1 MLVERPDD
9 DGCQVSRVD
18 VCASDPHYVFDRN
31 RADQL
36 GITLGEIEA
45 KVIDLAF
52 NQELGNLCVLLK
64 SKHKAARE
72 IRLRNI
78 ELLGGDPLL
87 DYPRDLGLEPP
98 NCAIDVLGRGPDVSN
113 EPARIKT
120 RARGD
125 VAERGV
131 SKSLFVSEHARDSR
145 CEAGTRTKNGIH
157 HQKRVK
163 VRIVALDP
171 DVPDYDVRLF
181 LWRNDESINRKS
193 LALRSRRRRRVRP
206 RSASPSPER
215 CFEFVL

>member
-9 DGCQVSRVD
+9 DGGQVSRID
-18 VCASDPHYVFDRN
+18 VFESDPHYVFDRK

-36 GITLGEIEA
+36 GIMLGEIEA

-98 NCAIDVLGRGPDVSN
+98 NCAIDVLRRGSDVSN

-125 VAERGV
+125 V
-131 SKSLFVSEHARDSR
+131 
-145 CEAGTRTKNGIH
+145 
-157 HQKRVK
+157 
-163 VRIVALDP
+163 
-171 DVPDYDVRLF
+171 
-181 LWRNDESINRKS
+181 
-193 LALRSRRRRRVRP
+193 
-206 RSASPSPER
+206 PER
-215 CFEFVL
+215 CFEFVLYDIFVDIANQGQNRVIGRKGSAIKVINI